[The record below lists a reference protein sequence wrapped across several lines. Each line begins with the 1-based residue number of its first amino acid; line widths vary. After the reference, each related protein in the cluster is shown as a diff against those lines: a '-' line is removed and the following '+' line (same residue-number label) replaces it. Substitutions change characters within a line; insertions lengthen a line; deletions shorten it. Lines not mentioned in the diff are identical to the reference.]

1 MNVVKFFMG
10 LMLTSTNAHHSSLKI
25 QPIERTRVSF
35 RDDINFLRGIAILA
49 VIFYHFPTSLAP
61 GGFAGVDVF
70 FVISGF
76 LMTKIVATGLENG
89 SFRLIDFYINRC
101 KRIIPALFFL
111 CIFLFALGWYWLPN
125 IEFKRL
131 GYYLGYVIL
140 FISNI
145 RLNKESN
152 NYFAADSHDSWILH
166 TWSLSVEWQ
175 FYLLLPL
182 LLMAWFRF
190 GRVMRPVFMLT
201 VLAVASFALGYLYP
215 LANSSSPFYLMP
227 FRAWEM
233 LCGGIVCYAA
243 QNARLP
249 DSVRRASAF
258 FGYALIVAAIAFMS
272 PTMRWPGVMTLIPVV
287 GTMLVLLA
295 RIESLPLFYRPEIRW
310 IGLSS
315 YSIYLWHWPVVVF
328 LNYAE
333 KLHSPAWLTGG
344 VIVSLILGWLS
355 WKYLEKPS
363 QKYLTACSRPKF
375 GLVLLCSVA
384 LIYTLSM
391 LTRSDRL
398 NAKDKPLIE
407 SITAEISNTNH
418 QVNEKSFISH
428 YGEGQLRAIII
439 GDSHAQSTATALA
452 EAAGENSS
460 VVGLI
465 NPGCP
470 TLSRARSLQ
479 PSHKN
484 CYDFNNSLEKML
496 TQYPPSVPVVIVN
509 RSAHYIDERLVSF
522 DNSVVED
529 SETEKRKFTQAFV
542 EKLCSLSASHPVY
555 LVKPMPEMPV
565 NVPNT
570 LARAIMTGKKPIDIS
585 ASVAAYKKHNDFVL
599 NAQEQ
604 AARQCNV
611 KLLDPVP
618 WLCTG
623 DICTGSKDLK
633 PLYQDDNHLSESGNK
648 RLVPMFAQIFA
659 DEKK

>member
-1 MNVVKFFMG
+1 
-10 LMLTSTNAHHSSLKI
+10 MLTSTNTHHSSLKI

-35 RDDINFLRGIAILA
+35 RDDINFLRCIAILA

-76 LMTKIVATGLENG
+76 LMTKIVATGLETG

-111 CIFLFALGWYWLPN
+111 SLFLFALGWYWLPN

-182 LLMAWFRF
+182 LLMAWFYFARRAF
-190 GRVMRPVFMLT
+190 SGLL
-201 VLAVASFALGYLYP
+201 LAILAIASFASVYLWP
-215 LANSSSPFYLMP
+215 LENSSSTFYLMP

-233 LCGGIVCYAA
+233 MCGGIVWYLT
-243 QNARLP
+243 QNNTL
-249 DSVRRASAF
+249 STLMRRASAVL
-258 FGYALIVAAIAFMS
+258 GYVLIITAITTFS
-272 PTMRWPGVMTLIPVV
+272 PTMPWPGAMTLIPVL
-287 GTMLVLLA
+287 GTMLVLIS
-295 RIESLPLFYRPEIRW
+295 RVESLPLFYRPEISW

-328 LNYAE
+328 LNYAD
-333 KLHSPAWLTGG
+333 KLHSPLWLTAG
-344 VIVSLILGWLS
+344 VILSMLLGWFS
-355 WKYLEKPS
+355 WKYLERPS
-363 QKYLTACSRPKF
+363 QKFLSTRSRPQF
-375 GLVLLCSVA
+375 GLILLA
-384 LIYTLSM
+384 AIGLIYLLSM
-391 LTRSDRL
+391 LTRADMI
-398 NAKDKPLIE
+398 NAKYKPLIE
-407 SITAEISNTNH
+407 RITAEISNGNH
-418 QVNEKSFISH
+418 EVNEKSFISH
-428 YGEGQLRAIII
+428 YGEGELRAIII

-452 EAAGENSS
+452 AAAGENGA
-460 VVGLI
+460 VIGII

-470 TLSRARSLQ
+470 TLSNARSLQ

-484 CYDFNNSLEKML
+484 CYDFNNSLENML
-496 TQYPPSVPVVIVN
+496 DDYPSTLPVVIVN
-509 RSAHYIDERLVSF
+509 RSAHYIDDRLISF
-522 DNSVVED
+522 DGGEVESSD
-529 SETEKRKFTQAFV
+529 KEKAKFTRAFV
-542 EKLCSLSASHPVY
+542 AKLCSLSANHPVY
-555 LVKPMPEMPV
+555 LVKPIPEMPV

-570 LARAIMTGKKPIDIS
+570 LARALMMGRKPQDIS

-599 NAQEQ
+599 QAQEQ
-604 AARQCNV
+604 AAKQCNV

-618 WLCTG
+618 WLCKDG
-623 DICTGSKDLK
+623 VCAGSKDLQ
-633 PLYQDDNHLSESGNK
+633 PFYQDDNHLSESGNK
-648 RLVPMFAQIFA
+648 RLVPMFAPLFA
-659 DEKK
+659 KREK